1 MLLSLLLLLVMD
13 VYHKLLGIP
22 PNEQPPTHYRL
33 LAVEPFETDREVIA
47 NAARARCQ
55 FVKSV
60 SLTIPE
66 LTEPVL
72 DAIMTAKRCLLDPVQ
87 RAAYDRELLAKQPAP
102 KLASA
107 SQAEAPSGIRHAVP
121 LGSDAEEAA
130 KFETDSWML
139 APARVAEPPKGR
151 EWVVG
156 SGSQAAIRVLA
167 PWVSR
172 RHCRIWEDA
181 SDAWIEDLGSTNG
194 TFVNE
199 VPIEGPTRLQAA
211 DYVTLGRKTRLPWP
225 LPPECTGRD
234 LRVYSIGR
242 APDCDYVLD
251 DKSVSQHHA
260 QLLIEGEVILLQD
273 LDSLNGTRVGSLTN
287 RISACELPE
296 HVSVYFGAAKVFAQA
311 LIQAVRKR

>member
-1 MLLSLLLLLVMD
+1 MD
-13 VYHKLLGIP
+13 VYHKLLGISP
-22 PNEQPPTHYRL
+22 KEQPPTHYRL
-33 LAVEPFETDREVIA
+33 LGVEPFETDREVIA

-55 FVKSV
+55 FVRSV
-60 SLTIPE
+60 SLTMPE

-72 DAIMTAKRCLLDPVQ
+72 DAIMAAKRCLLDPVQ
-87 RAAYDRELLAKQPAP
+87 RAEYDRDLYGKQAPAKAPEVGAPEL
-102 KLASA
+102 
-107 SQAEAPSGIRHAVP
+107 PSGNQNAVP
-121 LGSDAEEAA
+121 LGSDAEGAV

-139 APARVAEPPKGR
+139 APAPVAELPQGR

-156 SGSQAAIRVLA
+156 SGSQAAIRVRA

-172 RHCRIWEDA
+172 RHCRLWEDL

-199 VPIEGPTRLQAA
+199 APIEGPTKLRPG
-211 DYVTLGRKTRLPWP
+211 DYITLGRKTRLPWP
-225 LPPECTGRD
+225 LPPDCTGRD

-260 QLLIEGEVILLQD
+260 QLLIEGDIILLQD

-287 RISACELPE
+287 RITACELPE
-296 HVSVYFGAAKVFAQA
+296 HVSVYFGAVKVFAQT
-311 LIQAVRKR
+311 LIQAVRER